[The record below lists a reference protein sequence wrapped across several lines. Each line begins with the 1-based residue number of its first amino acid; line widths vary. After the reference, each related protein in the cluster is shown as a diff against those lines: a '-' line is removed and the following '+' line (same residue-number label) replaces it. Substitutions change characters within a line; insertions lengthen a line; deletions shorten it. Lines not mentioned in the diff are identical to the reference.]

1 MTAITRTSLAPHQTQ
16 LGEKTPIGEEQMMGE
31 NTGLVRDNLDNDS
44 IDMEHSG
51 ADQSDNNNDN
61 DYENGDMRDD
71 ALMKKDIDSVKN
83 LCDVDLN
90 LQKGVKN
97 ESTDNDDIMNNENHA
112 SIGISRLLESHL

>member
-16 LGEKTPIGEEQMMGE
+16 LGEKTSIGEEEMVGE

-90 LQKGVKN
+90 SQKGVKN
-97 ESTDNDDIMNNENHA
+97 ESTDNDDFVNSENNA

>member
-90 LQKGVKN
+90 SQKGVKN
-97 ESTDNDDIMNNENHA
+97 ESTDNDDFVNSENNA

>member
-61 DYENGDMRDD
+61 NYDDGDMRDD
-71 ALMKKDIDSVKN
+71 AFMKKDIDFVKN